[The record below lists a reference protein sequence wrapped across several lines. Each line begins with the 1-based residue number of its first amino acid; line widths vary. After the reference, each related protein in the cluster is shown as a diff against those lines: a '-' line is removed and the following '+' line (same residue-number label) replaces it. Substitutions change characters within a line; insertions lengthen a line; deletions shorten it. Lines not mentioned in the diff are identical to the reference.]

1 MIIYNKLGDY
11 LKLHGLKY
19 IDLQKELGLSPTLV
33 AKFQKN
39 RPVNTETID
48 KICTFLHV
56 QPGDI
61 VEWIENESILEQR
74 KLESKIAELQRQLED
89 LKKDEEE

>member
-11 LKLHGLKY
+11 LKSHNMKY
-19 IDLQKELGLSPTLV
+19 IDLQRKLGLSPTLV

-39 RPVNTETID
+39 RPVNTESID

-56 QPGDI
+56 QPGEI
-61 VEWIENESILEQR
+61 MEWIEDESILEQR
-74 KLESKIAELQRQLED
+74 QLESKIAELQKQLAE
-89 LKKDEEE
+89 LKRK